1 MKRLLASLALLVPLV
16 PAAGMA
22 YELTAGGTTIMRLE
36 QRDLSG
42 TKQNIM
48 PLTQFL
54 QVDATKLGYDRLSFH
69 LSGWGRADAGDKSY
83 NDNKLG
89 GNLDAA
95 YFRYWHPTA
104 NAEMKLGRMFVY
116 ESGAIEQID
125 GVAVRA
131 DLLPDYEGMVG
142 TLFAGSPVR
151 QGKGENVRGDTL
163 IGGRLSYR
171 LAGRL
176 EIGGTFSQENGMLR
190 TGADAN
196 LKDYRRTFGA
206 DLWLQPF
213 SSLELTGRTVFDTVN
228 SGMAENNY
236 RLAYRPNTKLTVAGD
251 YRQNNLKSYFSASNI
266 RSLFNPDNT
275 EKMTRYGGSATYTF
289 SPAIELTADA
299 YLYNRDNRNGSSRFG
314 IEARS
319 TQMDGALI
327 AGGGIH
333 HLTAGTAKT
342 APATGQI
349 DPPSYNEIRA
359 FALYQKGHYTLSGD
373 AIANLYDA
381 DFNGNG
387 KKSAYE
393 LQTSAG
399 YQLMPTL
406 KVSVDLSYA
415 DTPDVDGDVRGLLR
429 LTFNFDKSTTVKG
442 AGQ

>member
-1 MKRLLASLALLVPLV
+1 
-16 PAAGMA
+16 MA
-22 YELTAGGTTIMRLE
+22 YELTTGGTTIMRLE

-54 QVDATKLGYDRLSFH
+54 QMDATKLGYDRLSFH

-83 NDNKLG
+83 NDNKMG

-125 GVAVRA
+125 GVAARA

-142 TLFAGSPVR
+142 TVFAGRPVR
-151 QGKGENVRGDTL
+151 QGKGENVRGDSL

-171 LAGRL
+171 LASIL
-176 EIGGTFSQENGMLR
+176 EVGGTFAQENGMLR

-213 SSLELTGRTVFDTVN
+213 SMLELTGRTVFDTVN

-236 RLAYRPNTKLTVAGD
+236 RLALTPTTKLTVAAD

-266 RSLFNPDNT
+266 RSLFNPDNS

-289 SPAIELTADA
+289 SPALALTADA

-327 AGGGIH
+327 AGGGVH
-333 HLTAGTAKT
+333 HLTAGKAKT
-342 APATGQI
+342 APATSQI

-359 FALYQKGHYTLSGD
+359 YALYQKGKYTLSGD
-373 AIANLYDA
+373 TIADLYDA
-381 DFNGNG
+381 DFYGNNR
-387 KKSAYE
+387 KTAFE
-393 LQTSAG
+393 LQASVG
-399 YQLMPTL
+399 YQIIPSLQI
-406 KVSVDLSYA
+406 SGDLSYA
-415 DTPDVDGDVRGLLR
+415 DTPDVKGDVRGLIR

>member
-1 MKRLLASLALLVPLV
+1 MKRLLASLALLVPLA

-22 YELTAGGTTIMRLE
+22 YELTTGGTTIMRLE

-125 GVAVRA
+125 GVAARA

-142 TLFAGSPVR
+142 TVFAGRPVR
-151 QGKGENVRGDTL
+151 QGKGENVRGDSL

-171 LAGRL
+171 LAGML
-176 EIGGTFSQENGMLR
+176 EVGGTFAQENGMLR

-213 SSLELTGRTVFDTVN
+213 SLLELTGRTVFDTVN
-228 SGMAENNY
+228 SGVAENNY
-236 RLAYRPNTKLTVAGD
+236 RLAYRPTTKLTVAGD

-275 EKMTRYGGSATYTF
+275 DKMTRYGGSITYTL
-289 SPAIELTADA
+289 SPALETTIDV
-299 YLYNRDNRNGSSRFG
+299 YQYKRDDRNGSTRVG
-314 IEARS
+314 GELRS
-319 TQMDGALI
+319 TLWDGALI
-327 AGGGIH
+327 TGGGFH
-333 HLTAGTAKT
+333 HLTAGKAKSE
-342 APATGQI
+342 PATGKI

-359 FALYQKGHYTLSGD
+359 FALYQKGAYTLSGD
-373 AIANLYDA
+373 AIADLYDA
-381 DFNGNG
+381 DFYGNNR
-387 KKSAYE
+387 KSAFE
-393 LQTSAG
+393 LQASAG
-399 YQLMPTL
+399 YQIIPSLQI
-406 KVSVDLSYA
+406 SGDLSYA
-415 DTPDVDGDVRGLLR
+415 DTPDVKGDVRGLIR
-429 LTFNFDKSTTVKG
+429 LTFNFDKSTTPKG